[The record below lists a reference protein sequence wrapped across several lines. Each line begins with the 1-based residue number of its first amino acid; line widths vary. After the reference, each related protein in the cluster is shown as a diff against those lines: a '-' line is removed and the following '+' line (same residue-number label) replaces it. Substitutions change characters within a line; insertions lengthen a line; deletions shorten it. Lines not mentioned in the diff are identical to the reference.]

1 MPQFVTVVVS
11 PKYQLATEIP
21 SQLNI
26 LSCRAR
32 PIEKTQ
38 LRCMDANCKLR
49 PESERDAAFQA
60 EQAGGEPDRELQ
72 PDDLD
77 ALGADAHAPETLEA
91 EAEEACEEEVV
102 VCPGGGRR
110 CVVDLWPFA
119 FNTAREKTLFEALGI
134 A

>member
-1 MPQFVTVVVS
+1 MPQFVTVVMS
-11 PKYQLATEIP
+11 PQYARATEVP

-38 LRCMDANCKLR
+38 LRCMDANCKFR
-49 PESERDAAFQA
+49 PENERDAAFQA
-60 EQAGGEPDRELQ
+60 EKEGGEPDRELQ
-72 PDDLD
+72 PDDLE
-77 ALGADAHAPETLEA
+77 ALGVDAHAGEILEA
-91 EAEEACEEEVV
+91 EAEAACEEEVV
-102 VCPGGGRR
+102 VCPGEERR

-119 FNTAREKTLFEALGI
+119 FNTARERTLFEALGI